1 MIKILHTQKNAEIAS
16 LNLLS
21 IHISIPVI
29 YYYLKIKFR
38 IPFLPFM
45 RWVLHLHLKATHNDA
60 SYASSICS
68 SSPPL
73 FPPFHIILALNTR
86 QGYIIATQMLRY
98 IMAANIYD
106 MAWPSFDPSLFQ
118 VWGGHCLDIRI
129 VPAAQIRSYL
139 KKIKKL

>member
-1 MIKILHTQKNAEIAS
+1 MKFRKMIKILHTQKKCRNCFVQFAFNPYIYSSNILLPENKISDPFPPIYEMGFAS
-16 LNLLS
+16 T
-21 IHISIPVI
+21 
-29 YYYLKIKFR
+29 
-38 IPFLPFM
+38 
-45 RWVLHLHLKATHNDA
+45 HLKATHNDA

-86 QGYIIATQMLRY
+86 WGYIIATQMLRY

-129 VPAAQIRSYL
+129 VPSA
-139 KKIKKL
+139 

>member
-21 IHISIPVI
+21 IHIPIPVI
-29 YYYLKIKFR
+29 YYLKIKFR
-38 IPFLPFM
+38 NPFLPFR
-45 RWVLHLHLKATHNDA
+45 RWVLHLYLKATYNDA

-139 KKIKKL
+139 EKIKKL